1 MAHFYGTIRGQRGEG
16 ERQMQKMTAAHLKR
30 CQEIA
35 EKTGGKELAAAIAF
49 ALAKRQET
57 K

>member
-1 MAHFYGTIRGQRGEG
+1 MEN
-16 ERQMQKMTAAHLKR
+16 KMTTDHLKR

-35 EKTGGKELAAAIAF
+35 EQTGGKELAAAIAF
-49 ALAKRQET
+49 ALARRQEA